1 MNTTANCWVELNLTV
16 LSRNITRLRDALPP
30 ATQIIFM
37 VKADAYGHGLAP
49 VARCAWES
57 GIRWFAVAHVA
68 DALSLRN
75 LLPEATILLTSA
87 APPREAAACAAAR
100 LKVPLVDRTHAE
112 ALAAEAARANCRLS
126 CHAKID
132 TGMGRLG
139 FLWDSAVA
147 DLTTIANLPTLQL
160 EGICTHFAS
169 SDDPE
174 RTFLETQVNRFLT
187 VLQGCEANGLH
198 LPFRHASNS
207 GAIVSDP
214 RLDLSAVRPGI
225 LLYGYGTREHSPGW
239 LGREGRFIRTDP
251 FLTWKTR
258 VLQVKRVPAGF
269 AVSYDSTHIT
279 TAPTCLAT
287 LDAGYSDGYSRRLSN
302 RGQVLIHGRRCPVV
316 GRVTMNLITVDTG
329 ADSTVQP
336 GDEAVLLGQ
345 QGSEAIWADEIA
357 QWCDTIPYEI
367 LTSIRAKPCE

>member
-1 MNTTANCWVELNLTV
+1 MNTSANCWVELDLKI
-16 LSRNITRLRDALPP
+16 LSGNIARLRAALPA
-30 ATQIIFM
+30 ATQIIFV
-37 VKADAYGHGLAP
+37 VKADAYGHGVTP

-57 GIRWFAVAHVA
+57 GVRWFAVAHVA
-68 DALSLRN
+68 DALSLRR
-75 LLPEATILLTSA
+75 LLPEATIVLTSA
-87 APPREAAACAAAR
+87 APPHEAATCAAAR

-112 ALAAEAARANCRLS
+112 ALAREAARAGCRLD

-139 FLWDSAVA
+139 FLWDTAVA
-147 DLTTIANLPTLQL
+147 NLTQIATLPALQL

-169 SDDPE
+169 SDDPN
-174 RTFLETQVNRFLT
+174 RTFLETQVERFLT

-225 LLYGYGTREHSPGW
+225 LLYGYGTHEHSPGW
-239 LGREGRFIRTDP
+239 IGRQGRFIRAEP

-258 VLQVKRVPAGF
+258 VLQVKHVPAGF
-269 AVSYDSTHIT
+269 AVSYDSTHVT
-279 TAPTCLAT
+279 KKPTCIAT

-302 RGQVLIHGRRCPVV
+302 CGQVLIHGRRCPVA
-316 GRVTMNLITVDTG
+316 GRVTMNLIAVDAGT
-329 ADSTVQP
+329 DSTVKP
-336 GDEAVLLGQ
+336 GDEAVLLGR
-345 QGSEAIWADEIA
+345 QGSEAIWADELA